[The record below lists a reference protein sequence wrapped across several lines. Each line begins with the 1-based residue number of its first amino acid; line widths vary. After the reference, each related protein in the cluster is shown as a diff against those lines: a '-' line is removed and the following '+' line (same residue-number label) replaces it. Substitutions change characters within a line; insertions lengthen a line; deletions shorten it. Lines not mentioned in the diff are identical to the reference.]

1 MRFPRWAPAAADRPL
16 LTLTGAGVIF
26 WMWGFEPYVS
36 NSHFGEC
43 RHCQAIQVSAAD
55 NVFTQI
61 VAPTAASAQAASA
74 ALGPQAGCTAGEGLV
89 LQSFLSS
96 CMQVAESRAAGSK

>member
-1 MRFPRWAPAAADRPL
+1 
-16 LTLTGAGVIF
+16 
-26 WMWGFEPYVS
+26 MWGFEPYVS

-61 VAPTAASAQAASA
+61 VAPTAATVQASSA
-74 ALGPQAGCTAGEGLV
+74 AMGPQQGCSVGEPEALQQLLSARLLAACTV
-89 LQSFLSS
+89 LLP
-96 CMQVAESRAAGSK
+96 CPNITIELPAAADPACRPAKP